1 MYMYSA
7 PSRSWP
13 KMGSRL
19 AGATHHLQWPPT
31 PFWKALRVYLSYGPG
46 EVDGRA
52 AVRPC
57 GGGKHFT
64 TTAPASECHH
74 PYKKRF

>member
-1 MYMYSA
+1 
-7 PSRSWP
+7 
-13 KMGSRL
+13 MGRVL

-31 PFWKALRVYLSYGPG
+31 PFWKALRVYLSYEPG

-64 TTAPASECHH
+64 TTAPASEINVTTHTKNGFEMVADHRC
-74 PYKKRF
+74 

>member
-1 MYMYSA
+1 
-7 PSRSWP
+7 
-13 KMGSRL
+13 MGSKI

-31 PFWKALRVYLSYGPG
+31 PFWKALRVYLSYEPG

-57 GGGKHFT
+57 GGGKHAT
-64 TTAPASECHH
+64 TTAPEAEIGPKSSKSKKNGSETVADHRC
-74 PYKKRF
+74 